1 MDKISVWEF
10 DGHLPQ
16 MEPLGPNQKLTDV
29 YSRDLLEKYLKALTP
44 SEASKDLQ
52 ESEK

>member
-16 MEPLGPNQKLTDV
+16 MEPLDPGQKLTDV
-29 YSRDLLEKYLKALTP
+29 YSWDLLEKYLNALPP
-44 SEASKDLQ
+44 SEASEDLQ
-52 ESEK
+52 KS